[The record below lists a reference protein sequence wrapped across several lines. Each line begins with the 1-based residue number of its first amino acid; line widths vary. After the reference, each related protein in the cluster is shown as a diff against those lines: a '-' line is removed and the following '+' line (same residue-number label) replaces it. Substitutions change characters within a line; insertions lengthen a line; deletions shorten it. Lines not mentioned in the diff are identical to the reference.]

1 MNESPVSYGREDDP
15 DWWKSRRDPFAGEP
29 VLPKIWTIVDEESG
43 QPYEL
48 HLRRVFPEREL
59 AIYEMMAGSLHGP
72 IVVFHYDSVVT
83 RDWDWRLHSG
93 NLRSAT
99 KFCLKQREKY
109 RPSFATRVRY
119 FWWWLVSLTT
129 TKGCDLH
136 PRLSESE
143 SEDRSE

>member
-1 MNESPVSYGREDDP
+1 LKRTLPREID
-15 DWWKSRRDPFAGEP
+15 STLRLVTALLG
-29 VLPKIWTIVDEESG
+29 LG
-43 QPYEL
+43 
-48 HLRRVFPEREL
+48 HLRRVFSEREL

-83 RDWDWRLHSG
+83 RDWDLRLHSG

-129 TKGCDLH
+129 TKGYDL
-136 PRLSESE
+136 PPLK
-143 SEDRSE
+143 EDQSGEEIE